1 MIKQLTSLLSNEAFG
16 NAAPVVGS
24 VMTGLF
30 NQRSAN
36 KQMRFQDLSSRT
48 QYQRAMRDMRAA
60 GLNPMLAA
68 KLGGN
73 AAMSGASASMPDLG
87 ATINTGQSVKNVGAK
102 IEAEIKNLGLVAI
115 AKDLDNQS
123 KAMLVAFEKA
133 LDDESYKLY
142 RMPIM
147 KALAEA
153 LKVPGIV
160 AEVSNSEAASAAR
173 AVGSAVLNPVK
184 TTENVLKYVSK
195 KGKEFADKYG
205 KDGFNALRRAIEDI
219 YADMMTRN

>member
-1 MIKQLTSLLSNEAFG
+1 MIKQLTSLIGSKAFG
-16 NAAPVVGS
+16 NAAPIVGS
-24 VMTGLF
+24 LATGLF

-36 KQMRFQDLSSRT
+36 KQMRFQDESSRT
-48 QYQRAMRDMRAA
+48 QYQRAVADMKAA
-60 GLNPMLAA
+60 GLNPMLAS

-87 ATINTGQSVKNVGAK
+87 ATINTAQSVKNVGAK
-102 IEAEIKNLGLVAI
+102 IEAEIKNLGLDAI
-115 AKDLDNQS
+115 AKGLDNES

-133 LDDESYKLY
+133 LDKDSYKLY

-160 AEVSNSEAASAAR
+160 VEASNSEAASAVR
-173 AVGSAVLNPVK
+173 AIGSAVLNPVK
-184 TTENVLKYVSK
+184 TTENVIKYVSG

-205 KDGFNALRRAIEDI
+205 RDGFQSLQRAIEDI